1 MFVPVGELNLKEPDW
16 LAKVPDNVGGGRRV
30 GHGAADGAQLTVA
43 TVEGADNF
51 QGMSIQKS
59 PGYDNPKVSGG
70 CQSKSF
76 RGMSIQKFLGMSI
89 QKFSGDV
96 NPKDSGGCQSKSFP
110 EMSIPKCLGDVN
122 PKFFRDVIQK
132 VQGDVNP

>member
-70 CQSKSF
+70 CKSKIF
-76 RGMSIQKFLGMSI
+76 RGMSIQRF
-89 QKFSGDV
+89 
-96 NPKDSGGCQSKSFP
+96 
-110 EMSIPKCLGDVN
+110 LGDVN
-122 PKFFRDVIQK
+122 PKISVDFNPKFSRDVNLKIWGWTRSSRDANLK
-132 VQGDVNP
+132 VFGDVKPNVSGPH